1 MNTYI
6 IKKYIKTLTKDKL
19 YNLAINYN
27 IKLNDNETTKIYN
40 YIKNNYQNY
49 FNNILSKDKILK
61 DLETILTPINYK
73 KLNNLYNIY
82 KDKI

>member
-27 IKLNDNETTKIYN
+27 IKLNDNETTKVYN
-40 YIKNNYQNY
+40 YIKNNYQKY
-49 FNNILSKDKILK
+49 FNNNLSKDKILK
-61 DLETILTPINYK
+61 DLESILTPINYE